1 MTPKTELFS
10 VSFLYLPSKIRLQPM
25 STQQSVVARPRNIH
39 ETGLSFDFIA
49 DLICKHLHV
58 HGVAD
63 LHQLSKQ
70 IALSGTILEAIL
82 DGLRKKN
89 LVEILAAS
97 HNSAGE
103 RYALTDK
110 GRSEALFALS
120 RSGYTGPAPV
130 PIEQYKKV
138 VLAQSVQHCKI
149 TRSDVLTAFKE
160 VTIQHTILDQL
171 GPAMHSGRAVM
182 IYGLPGTGKT
192 YICKKLTRLLGDSVF
207 LPYAIS
213 VGESVVQFY
222 DPLVHEQIAESND
235 NLNVHL
241 HQGYDPRFLKC
252 RRPVA
257 VSGGELT
264 LDMLEIDHDK
274 NSRLSQAP
282 LQLKANNGM
291 YIIDDLGRQRVAPV
305 DLFNRWI
312 VPLEE
317 KHDYLTLDTGKRV
330 QVPFDVILFFSA
342 NINPADLMDE
352 AFLRRLGYKIKF
364 PPLNEPEYRE
374 IWDLYAR
381 EMNISYTE
389 GLVDELLARYKR
401 EGRPLL
407 PCQPRDLLGLISDQC
422 QYAGDTGIATSA
434 RLHTAWD
441 TYFINLDFAKV
452 D

>member
-1 MTPKTELFS
+1 MDLNQLS
-10 VSFLYLPSKIRLQPM
+10 IAR
-25 STQQSVVARPRNIH
+25 RPRNLA
-39 ETGLSFDFIA
+39 ETGLSFDFVA

-63 LHQLSKQ
+63 LHRLSKQ
-70 IALSGTILEAIL
+70 IALSGTILETVL

-89 LVEILAAS
+89 LVEVLAAS
-97 HNSAGE
+97 HSSTGE
-103 RYALTDK
+103 RFALTDK
-110 GRSEALFALS
+110 GRNEALFALT

-149 TRSDVLTAFKE
+149 TRANVLTAFKD
-160 VTIQHTILDQL
+160 VTVKQTVLDQL

-192 YICKKLTRLLGDSVF
+192 YICKKLTRLLGEAVF
-207 LPYAIS
+207 IPYAIC
-213 VGESVVQFY
+213 VGDSIVQLY
-222 DPLVHEQIAESND
+222 DPIIHQLIDEESD
-235 NLNVHL
+235 NLNVNL
-241 HQGYDPRFLKC
+241 HHGYDPRFLKC
-252 RRPVA
+252 ARPVA

-264 LDMLEIDHDK
+264 LEMLEIEHDR

-291 YIIDDLGRQRVAPV
+291 YIIDDLGRQRVSAV

-317 KHDYLTLDTGKRV
+317 KHDYLSLDTGKRV
-330 QVPFDVILFFSA
+330 QVPFDVILLFSA

-364 PPLNEPEYRE
+364 SPLNETEYRE
-374 IWDLYAR
+374 IWDLYAKDLKI
-381 EMNISYTE
+381 EYTE
-389 GLVDELLARYKR
+389 SLLNELLARYR
-401 EGRPLL
+401 QEMRPLL

-422 QYAGDTGIATSA
+422 QYAGETGVASSQK
-434 RLHTAWD
+434 LHTAWD

-452 D
+452 DS

>member
-1 MTPKTELFS
+1 MD
-10 VSFLYLPSKIRLQPM
+10 
-25 STQQSVVARPRNIH
+25 STNLIHRSIVPRPRNLV
-39 ETGLSFDFIA
+39 ETGLSFDFVA
-49 DLICKHLHV
+49 DLICKHLHA

-63 LHQLSKQ
+63 LHKLSKQ
-70 IALSGTILEAIL
+70 IALSGTILETVL
-82 DGLRKKN
+82 DNLRKKN

-97 HNSAGE
+97 HSSSGE
-103 RYALTDK
+103 RYNLTDK
-110 GRSEALFALS
+110 GRNEALFALM

-130 PIEQYKKV
+130 PMEQYKKV
-138 VLAQSVQHCKI
+138 VHAQSVQHCKL
-149 TRSDVLTAFKE
+149 TRSDVLAAFKG
-160 VTIQHTILDQL
+160 VTIKQAVLDQL

-192 YICKKLTRLLGDSVF
+192 YICKKLTRLLGEAVF
-207 LPYAIS
+207 IPYAIC
-213 VGESVVQFY
+213 VGESIVQLY
-222 DPLVHEQIAESND
+222 DPVIHQLIDETND
-235 NLNVHL
+235 NQNVHL

-252 RRPVA
+252 ARPVA

-264 LDMLEIDHDK
+264 LDMLEIEHDK
-274 NSRLSQAP
+274 NTRLSQAP

-291 YIIDDLGRQRVAPV
+291 YIIDDLGRQRVSPV

-317 KHDYLTLDTGKRV
+317 KHDYLSLDTGKRV

-364 PPLNEPEYRE
+364 APLNETEYRE
-374 IWDLYAR
+374 IWDLYAK
-381 EMNISYTE
+381 ELNIDYTE
-389 GLVDELLARYKR
+389 NLLDELLARYKQ
-401 EGRPLL
+401 EMRPLL

-422 QYAGDTGIATSA
+422 QYAGEDGIATSQ
-434 RLHTAWD
+434 RLNTAWD

-452 D
+452 DS

>member
-1 MTPKTELFS
+1 MDLNQRSIVP
-10 VSFLYLPSKIRLQPM
+10 
-25 STQQSVVARPRNIH
+25 RPRNLA

-63 LHQLSKQ
+63 LHRLAKQ
-70 IALSGTILEAIL
+70 IALSGTILEIVL

-97 HNSAGE
+97 HSSTGE

-110 GRSEALFALS
+110 GRNEALFALT

-138 VLAQSVQHCKI
+138 VHAQSVQHCKI
-149 TRSDVLTAFKE
+149 TRSDVLTAFKG
-160 VTIQHTILDQL
+160 VTVKQAVLDQL

-192 YICKKLTRLLGDSVF
+192 YICKKLTRLLGEAVF
-207 LPYAIS
+207 IPYAIC
-213 VGESVVQFY
+213 VGESIVQVY
-222 DPLVHEQIAESND
+222 DPVIHQVVDEASD
-235 NLNVHL
+235 NLNVDL
-241 HQGYDPRFLKC
+241 NRGYDPRFLKC
-252 RRPVA
+252 ARPVA

-264 LDMLEIDHDK
+264 LDMLEIDHDR

-291 YIIDDLGRQRVAPV
+291 YIIDDLGRQRVSPI

-317 KHDYLTLDTGKRV
+317 KHDYLSLDTGKRV
-330 QVPFDVILFFSA
+330 QVPFDVILLFSA

-364 PPLNEPEYRE
+364 APLNETEYRE
-374 IWDLYAR
+374 IWDMYAK
-381 EMNISYTE
+381 ELNIEYTE
-389 GLVDELLARYKR
+389 HLLDEVLARYR
-401 EGRPLL
+401 QEMRSLL

-422 QYAGDTGIATSA
+422 QYAGEAGVATSK

-452 D
+452 DS